1 MSETR
6 LTPPGIADCRR
17 RTAALFVG
25 SVLLL
30 LPGAFWGLPSGKSV
44 AGALV
49 ILDGGVP
56 YRDFWSM
63 YAPGQFYA
71 VAALYWLF
79 GDELV
84 VQGMA
89 TVLIVS
95 ATAVIVSGL
104 MRRLGARCGT
114 SLILGAVFTL
124 MSWTT
129 GPELFD
135 YPLALPSLLLA
146 LDRTLRYLGGEGV
159 THLRGS
165 GLWLGLAAWFKHDV
179 AAYVA
184 SATAIALFVSWSAV
198 RRTRPAAWV
207 SPWRATMITGGFA
220 IAMALPM
227 ALWTA
232 ATAGADAWDD
242 LFVFPATVFRHVRT
256 QYFPPL
262 IPDAAPVL
270 AWLTDPLHVRK
281 ALRAAAGLST
291 WIVLYVPVVMLLGG
305 LGALVFGRRS
315 FDARAQTSLIL
326 LLACMPFFLVAA
338 RVQHNTHPSTL
349 AILGAGVCVL
359 LWSRVGGRPGT
370 RPGLRVVLSVAGGI
384 YAVGLI
390 TPAMVAAA
398 SVYYEWEG
406 SRVLEMSGVRGVRLP
421 ARLYDSLNPVG
432 RFFRTHTG
440 EHEAVYT
447 GLARHDAIVINNTM
461 LYPLAERR
469 ACCGYTELHPGV
481 ADRAAVQAE
490 IVRRLES
497 QQIRAIALW
506 DFGWPEDD
514 LEIRKRRAMEA
525 VPDAGSTILDR
536 YIEEHYRV
544 VERHGEYLLLWRRN
558 TPLPSERTAGQE
570 ERRP

>member
-30 LPGAFWGLPSGKSV
+30 LPGAFWGVPSGKSV

-184 SATAIALFVSWSAV
+184 FATAIALFVSWSAV

-305 LGALVFGRRS
+305 LGALVFGFFCSRACRS
-315 FDARAQTSLIL
+315 FSRLHES
-326 LLACMPFFLVAA
+326 
-338 RVQHNTHPSTL
+338 STTRIHTRSQSSERGY
-349 AILGAGVCVL
+349 ASC
-359 LWSRVGGRPGT
+359 SGR
-370 RPGLRVVLSVAGGI
+370 
-384 YAVGLI
+384 
-390 TPAMVAAA
+390 
-398 SVYYEWEG
+398 
-406 SRVLEMSGVRGVRLP
+406 
-421 ARLYDSLNPVG
+421 
-432 RFFRTHTG
+432 
-440 EHEAVYT
+440 
-447 GLARHDAIVINNTM
+447 GLAAGLAQDRDCVWCFQSQAESTPSASS
-461 LYPLAERR
+461 LPRWWPLR
-469 ACCGYTELHPGV
+469 ACITNGREAGCARCPGSEVCGCPRV
-481 ADRAAVQAE
+481 
-490 IVRRLES
+490 
-497 QQIRAIALW
+497 
-506 DFGWPEDD
+506 
-514 LEIRKRRAMEA
+514 
-525 VPDAGSTILDR
+525 STIR
-536 YIEEHYRV
+536 
-544 VERHGEYLLLWRRN
+544 
-558 TPLPSERTAGQE
+558 
-570 ERRP
+570 